1 MDLSLHVIPVSQ
13 RIFKVQTERKP
24 SFRKLPEQI
33 YKGKIT
39 AYSGNSRHLTTCPW
53 SLLPQPQQT
62 SVINHFFPSLLLN
75 LHRASWQYD
84 NQISIIRCQ
93 ETYLPPLFIF
103 SFFASIS
110 LEKHHDRVEG
120 AQTLDSDK
128 PGWESGFCLLLLWAN
143 EQTYLNLFLYL

>member
-24 SFRKLPEQI
+24 PFRKLPEQI
-33 YKGKIT
+33 YKGKIP
-39 AYSGNSRHLTTCPW
+39 AYCGNNRHLTTCPW

-62 SVINHFFPSLLLN
+62 SVINHFFPSFLLN

-103 SFFASIS
+103 PSSLPSPWKSIMIEWKELRLWTQINLGGNLVSASYYF
-110 LEKHHDRVEG
+110 G
-120 AQTLDSDK
+120 QMNK
-128 PGWESGFCLLLLWAN
+128 PI
-143 EQTYLNLFLYL
+143 